1 MALNISLIILPNM
14 HGYAFKP
21 QAEAKEVNARQAA
34 LFASSTQLQ
43 ALLPATMR
51 TSQRDAPRRCE
62 QKNQHVQYEQQGWQ
76 DASGSDK
83 RFRSHCKQDA
93 KDNTQLVD
101 GDDTVFIR
109 LVDYDLVDGQLAY
122 AAGGAPSK
130 PHEWMVSNPLS
141 PNQSTVAAQA
151 QNGFGRYGKLIVTG
165 LINPEDYEVA
175 EKKAEQLAP
184 DSSPG
189 LAHHPKMG
197 AYSFTPL
204 SVFEPPSDI
213 KPGPEGDPTG
223 PIAVNTR
230 AVEPRGT
237 SSKST
242 SDPCHGCTSPFVAGV
257 AGKPRIQRPREFAV
271 AATKDKAKDKE
282 PRTAPLHL
290 PVRQE
295 LPFDSD
301 SEGASATIA
310 SVRKHPPP
318 RTNYQ
323 PMIAHYRIDTRNGDW
338 NIHQPAN
345 GDEARFAALAF
356 RCLADD
362 DLASS
367 QLSPGTPASLP
378 QDQVLINSLSP
389 YPSFLALQAQYA
401 ASGYDTIIISGLR
414 ESQDDMP
421 MEEVEDYVPSPPPTE
436 LAQPPEAGTDYEP
449 ASKTLPPPDE
459 PDKELNDAQ
468 QSRVDNDPEQEPR
481 PGSAVN
487 VDYEPLLPE
496 GQRSVI
502 THVSMVPE
510 RKMRS
515 NTRLA
520 SYVIPRVFEPP
531 TDDDLGPEESL
542 IGPIAAKARAASSL
556 VKGPASKA
564 PTKTADRRCGH
575 TSMAVHGHMSVAAA
589 GVAGNPIQWDVA
601 EEELLPAVPR
611 STPKAVGTPN
621 LRRGGVGSN

>member
-1 MALNISLIILPNM
+1 V
-14 HGYAFKP
+14 H
-21 QAEAKEVNARQAA
+21 
-34 LFASSTQLQ
+34 T
-43 ALLPATMR
+43 T
-51 TSQRDAPRRCE
+51 QRDIQRRRE
-62 QKNQHVQYEQQGWQ
+62 QEYQHVEYEQQDWQ
-76 DASGSDK
+76 AAQEGDK
-83 RFRSHCKQDA
+83 LFHFHHKQDA
-93 KDNTQLVD
+93 KDNAQLVD
-101 GDDTVFIR
+101 GDDTVSIR

-122 AAGGAPSK
+122 AAGGPPST

-141 PNQSTVAAQA
+141 PNPSTVAMQA
-151 QNGFGRYGKLIVTG
+151 QKDFVRYKKLITKG
-165 LINPEDYEVA
+165 LINPEDNEA
-175 EKKAEQLAP
+175 TEKKAEQLAL
-184 DSSPG
+184 DSSAG

-197 AYSFTPL
+197 AYSYTLPC
-204 SVFEPPSDI
+204 VFESPSDSQ
-213 KPGPEGDPTG
+213 PGQEGAPAE
-223 PIAVNTR
+223 PIAVNTP

-515 NTRLA
+515 NTWLA

-564 PTKTADRRCGH
+564 PTKTADRRRGH